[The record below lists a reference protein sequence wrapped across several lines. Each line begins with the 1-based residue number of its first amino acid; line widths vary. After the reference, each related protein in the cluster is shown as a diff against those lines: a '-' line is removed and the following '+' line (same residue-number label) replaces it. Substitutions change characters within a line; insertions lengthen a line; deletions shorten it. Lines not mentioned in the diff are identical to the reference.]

1 MRRDYVPNLRDIGGI
16 AAGDGGEVAP
26 GRVLRSAMPSAKD
39 LVPEGIAWPPAV
51 VIDLRSEGESES
63 IHPLAPQ
70 GSRIVNLPLLSALRP
85 DLAPPQ
91 DLHGLYLLVLDHASM
106 YLVEL
111 VREVASASGATLI
124 HCAAG
129 KDRTGISIALLLRL
143 VGASR
148 EDILADYQLTEEA
161 SQAIGARLHKLPGRK
176 HRAALPPAFLEVSTE
191 AIEGVL
197 DVWDQHEDGVH
208 GWFRSIGG
216 DDDLVEKLRR
226 TLVR

>member
-1 MRRDYVPNLRDIGGI
+1 MRRDYVPNLRDVGGVST
-16 AAGDGGEVAP
+16 DSGGEVLS
-26 GRVLRSAMPSAKD
+26 GRILRSAMPSTKD

-51 VIDLRSEGESES
+51 VIDLRSDGESET
-63 IHPLAPQ
+63 IHPLAQQ

-85 DLAPPQ
+85 DLAPPEN
-91 DLHGLYLLVLDHASM
+91 LHGLYLLVLDHASM

-111 VREVASASGATLI
+111 VREVASAPGSTLI

-129 KDRTGISIALLLRL
+129 KDRTGISVALLLRL
-143 VGASR
+143 VGVSR
-148 EDILADYQLTEEA
+148 EDILADYQLTEDSA
-161 SQAIGARLHKLPGRK
+161 KAIGARLHKLPGRK

-191 AIEGVL
+191 AIVAVL
-197 DVWDQHEDGVH
+197 DVWDEHEDGVH

-216 DDDLVEKLRR
+216 DDELVDRLRR

>member
-16 AAGDGGEVAP
+16 AAGDGQVAA

-51 VIDLRSEGESES
+51 VLDLRSEGESES
-63 IHPLAPQ
+63 VHPLAQQ

-91 DLHGLYLLVLDHASM
+91 DLKGLYLLLLDHASM

-111 VREVASASGATLI
+111 VREVAAAPGATLI

-129 KDRTGISIALLLRL
+129 KDRTGVSVALLLRL

-148 EDILADYQLTEEA
+148 DDVLVDYQLTEES

-191 AIEGVL
+191 AIEAVL
-197 DVWDQHEDGVH
+197 DVWDEHEDGVH

-216 DDDLVEKLRR
+216 DDELVEQLRR

>member
-16 AAGDGGEVAP
+16 PAADGAAVVA
-26 GRVLRSAMPSAKD
+26 GRVLRSATPSAKD
-39 LVPEGIAWPPAV
+39 LVPESIAWPPAV
-51 VIDLRSEGESES
+51 VIDLRSDGECEP
-63 IHPLAPQ
+63 IHPLAKS

-111 VREVASASGATLI
+111 VREVASAPGATLI

-143 VGASR
+143 VGVSR
-148 EDILADYQLTEEA
+148 EDVLADYQLTEESA
-161 SQAIGARLHKLPGRK
+161 QAIGARLHKLPGRK
-176 HRAALPPAFLEVSTE
+176 HRAALPPAFLEVSNE

-197 DVWDQHEDGVH
+197 DVWDAHEGGVH
-208 GWFRSIGG
+208 GWFRSVGG
-216 DDDLVEKLRR
+216 DDELVERLRR

>member
-1 MRRDYVPNLRDIGGI
+1 MRRDFVPNLRDVGGMVT
-16 AAGDGGEVAP
+16 GTGGLVLP

-39 LVPEGIAWPPAV
+39 KIPEGIVWPPSV
-51 VIDLRSEGESES
+51 VIDLRSEGECEP
-63 IHPLAPQ
+63 IHPLARE
-70 GSRIVNLPLLSALRP
+70 GSRIVNLPLLSTLRP

-91 DLHGLYLLVLDHASM
+91 DLHGLYLMLLDHASM

-111 VREVASASGATLI
+111 VREVATAPGATLI

-129 KDRTGISIALLLRL
+129 KDRTGVSVALLLRL
-143 VGASR
+143 LGVSR
-148 EDILADYQLTEEA
+148 DDVLFDYQLTA
-161 SQAIGARLHKLPGRK
+161 DSAKAIGTRLHTLPGRR

-197 DVWDQHEDGVH
+197 DAWDGHADGVH

-216 DDDLVEKLRR
+216 DDDLVESLHR

>member
-1 MRRDYVPNLRDIGGI
+1 VSRDFVPNLRDIGGI
-16 AAGDGGEVAP
+16 PTDDGSEVLP

-39 LVPEGIAWPPAV
+39 LIPEGIAWPPAL
-51 VIDLRSEGESES
+51 VIDLRSDGESEP
-63 IHPLAPQ
+63 IHPLARE
-70 GSRIVNLPLLSALRP
+70 GARIVNLPLLSALRP
-85 DLAPPQ
+85 DLAPPE
-91 DLHGLYLLVLDHASM
+91 DLHGLYLLLLDHASM

-111 VREVASASGATLI
+111 VREVAAEPGPTLI

-129 KDRTGISIALLLRL
+129 KDRTGVSIALLLRL

-148 EDILADYQLTEEA
+148 EDVLADYQLTA
-161 SQAIGARLHKLPGRK
+161 DSSHAIGARLHKLPGRR
-176 HRAALPPAFLEVSTE
+176 HRAALPSAFLEVSTE

-197 DVWDQHEDGVH
+197 DAWDQHEGGVH

-216 DDDLVEKLRR
+216 DDELVTRLRR